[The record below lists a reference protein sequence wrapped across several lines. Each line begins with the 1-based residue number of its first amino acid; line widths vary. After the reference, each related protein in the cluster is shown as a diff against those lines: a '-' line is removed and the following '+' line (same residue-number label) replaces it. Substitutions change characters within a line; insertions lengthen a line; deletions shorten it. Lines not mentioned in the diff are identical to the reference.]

1 MQKTPATLHLLCGKI
16 ASGKSTLAKEL
27 AAQPSTVI
35 ISEDDWLAHL
45 FPGEINAI
53 EDYVRCAANLRNA
66 IGPHVGAL
74 LRAGVSVVLD
84 IPANTVATRKW
95 MKSLFDGV
103 QSEHLLH
110 ILETTDADCKTRLRA
125 RNAAGTHAF
134 SVCNRDFEIIT
145 GYFVAPRQEEGFNI
159 VRH

>member
-27 AAQPSTVI
+27 ANQPSTVI

-45 FPGEINAI
+45 FPGEINTI

-66 IGPHVGAL
+66 IGPHVSAL

-95 MKSLFDGV
+95 MKSLFYGV

-110 ILETTDADCKTRLRA
+110 LLETTDADCMTRLRA

-134 SVCNRDFEIIT
+134 SVCDKDFEIIT